1 MQLNEMLDRMIKEK
15 ASDLYLT
22 TGAKPSLR
30 VNGQLKSVSDTPLE
44 ARFIKDLAYS
54 IMSADQKGEFENK
67 LEMNLVYADEKMGR
81 FRINIFMQRS
91 DVALVIRRIHTVIPS
106 IEALG
111 LPLQLK
117 SVIMEKRG
125 LVLFVGATDSGKST
139 SLASLINYR
148 NENSMGHILTIED
161 PIEFIHSH
169 KGCIVN
175 QREVGID
182 TQTYEEALRNTL
194 RQAPDVILIG
204 EIRTQNTMEQSLLF
218 SEIGHL
224 CVATLHAN
232 NASQALE
239 RIIHFFPE
247 ERKKQI
253 LLDLAFNLRAIVS
266 QRLITS
272 LEGGRVAAVE
282 ILLGTPLVSAL
293 IQRGEI
299 SELKALMEKSASLGM
314 QTFDQSLEKLYF
326 DGKISQEEALYN
338 ADSKNNLKLNMQ
350 LKGGKKP
357 SPPSPSSFNL
367 KTNY

>member
-1 MQLNEMLDRMIKEK
+1 MQLNEMLDHMIAQQ

-22 TGAKPSLR
+22 TGAKASLR
-30 VNGQLKSVSDTPLE
+30 VNGLLTPISDQNLSSG
-44 ARFIKDLAYS
+44 FIKELAYS
-54 IMSADQKGEFENK
+54 IMSDEQKGEFEKK
-67 LEMNLVYADEKMGR
+67 LEMNLIFATDIQGR

-91 DVALVIRRIHTVIPS
+91 DVAMVLRRIHTTIPTL
-106 IEALG
+106 EALG

-125 LVLFVGATDSGKST
+125 LILFVGATDSGKST

-161 PIEFIHSH
+161 PIEYIHTH
-169 KGCIVN
+169 KRCIVN

-182 TQTYEEALRNTL
+182 TQTYEEALKNTL

-224 CVATLHAN
+224 CVSTLHAN
-232 NASQALE
+232 NANQALE

-253 LLDLAFNLRAIVS
+253 LLDLSFNLKAIIS
-266 QRLITS
+266 QRLITA
-272 LEGGRVAAVE
+272 LDGGRVAAVE

-293 IQRGEI
+293 IERGAI
-299 SELKALMEKSASLGM
+299 SELKALMEKSSTLGM

-326 DGKISQEEALYN
+326 EGKISEEEALYN
-338 ADSKNNLKLNMQ
+338 ADSKNNLKLNIQ
-350 LKGGKKP
+350 LKASQKP
-357 SPPSPSSFNL
+357 PTPLPPSLTL